1 MRRLHVS
8 TSIDGLLA
16 LRDNQLSRMLN
27 SIQDENGEHPTLTEF
42 KKYLNEEKAK
52 GHRLLPSPEC
62 DNFDPVKGC
71 LGHYD

>member
-27 SIQDENGEHPTLTEF
+27 SIQDENGEHPTLTEL
-42 KKYLNEEKAK
+42 KKYDSRPEKQK
-52 GHRLLPSPEC
+52 
-62 DNFDPVKGC
+62 
-71 LGHYD
+71 

>member
-27 SIQDENGEHPTLTEF
+27 SIQDENGEHPTLEEF
-42 KKYLNEEKAK
+42 RKYLNEEKVK
-52 GHRLLPSPEC
+52 GHRYLRSSQC
-62 DNFDPVKGC
+62 DNFDPVNGC
-71 LGHYD
+71 LGHYY